1 MSNLKKNLK
10 PTKSH
15 HINTRKTSRHHGSF
29 QNEIPENESE
39 MMTKAMINKIRG
51 APHQKKKN
59 PLTYFDR
66 QFFIVWMEIP
76 EELGSAHQSST
87 KNEPVIKNG
96 NQVDSMAGRI
106 SERDH
111 TDMGH
116 TSPATL

>member
-1 MSNLKKNLK
+1 LIHKQTDRELDSA
-10 PTKSH
+10 TVV
-15 HINTRKTSRHHGSF
+15 TSRELLVCLLFFLSC
-29 QNEIPENESE
+29 PP
-39 MMTKAMINKIRG
+39 
-51 APHQKKKN
+51 PHQKKKN